1 MGARGVRLP
10 VVGRRLLGPTL
21 NLGSLPWSAAQRLP
35 GATALHWGRERL
47 TQGDLDRASHA
58 MRVLLGRR
66 GLRPGERVALL
77 MRNGPAVPI
86 AYYGALRGG
95 ALVVP
100 SSIAAPPLELGTS
113 LRRLRVSLLVTD
125 AEHAPLAAAALEV
138 AGTGARRLVV
148 SEEGGRGAVA
158 VSSLVVR
165 RSEDPL
171 PVPGGTPAVLLATSG
186 TTGTPRWA
194 VHSHAGLLLNA
205 RMVATEMLALRP
217 DDIQLGALPLAHSF
231 GMSAVLNASILAG
244 ASVALLPRP
253 DAGEASSAID
263 ALGVTVLQGVP
274 TFLRRLAEASPEP
287 RPSLRT
293 VVVSGAP
300 LPAPTATA
308 IWDRLCPTLVE
319 RYGMTEVSPLTM
331 RTVPRDGGEPGNV
344 GRPLAGVVVRVSG
357 DHEEGEL
364 EASSPTLFLGYA
376 GDRAATAASLREGFF
391 LTGDVGRV
399 TADGT
404 VVLTGRRREIIL
416 RGGNTIAARE
426 VERVLES
433 HPDVAEAA
441 VVGIPDAELGEE
453 VAAMV
458 VARGR
463 RALSIAD
470 LERHC
475 ADRLATY
482 KRPRRWLLVDALP
495 RTSSGKVRIAEVRE
509 RFTKEAG

>member
-1 MGARGVRLP
+1 MGASGVPLP
-10 VVGRRLLGPTL
+10 DAGRRLRGPTL
-21 NLGSLPWSAAQRLP
+21 NLGSLPWSAAHRLP
-35 GATALHWGRERL
+35 AATALHWGRERL
-47 TQGDLDRASHA
+47 THGDLDRASHA
-58 MRVLLGRR
+58 MRVVLRRR
-66 GLRPGERVALL
+66 GLRSGERVALL
-77 MRNGPAVPI
+77 MRNGPTVPI

-95 ALVVP
+95 SIVVP
-100 SSIAAPPLELGTS
+100 LSIAAPPLELGAS
-113 LRRLRVSLLVTD
+113 LRRLRVSLLLAD
-125 AEHAPLAAAALEV
+125 DEHAPLAAAALDV
-138 AGTGARRLVV
+138 ARTGARRLVV
-148 SEEGGRGAVA
+148 GEGRRRGSVSLASLVAGRSADPLAVA
-158 VSSLVVR
+158 
-165 RSEDPL
+165 
-171 PVPGGTPAVLLATSG
+171 GATPAVLLATSG

-205 RMVATEMLALRP
+205 RMVATELLALRP
-217 DDIQLGALPLAHSF
+217 DDIQLGALPMAHSF

-244 ASVALLPRP
+244 ASVALLPHP
-253 DAGEASSAID
+253 DVGEALSAID

-274 TFLRRLAEASPEP
+274 TFLRRLAEASPRP
-287 RPSLRT
+287 RPSLQT

-331 RTVPRDGGEPGNV
+331 RIVPRDGGEPGDV

-357 DHEEGEL
+357 HGGDGEL

-376 GDRAATAASLREGFF
+376 GDRVATAASVRGGFF

-458 VARGR
+458 VARR
-463 RALSIAD
+463 RGALSIAD

-482 KRPRRWLLVDALP
+482 KQPRRWLLVDALP

-509 RFTKEAG
+509 RFAEEA